1 MPKVSEAHLEARR
14 EQILDGARRAFARHG
29 YHGATVARLEEEV
42 GLSRGAI
49 FNYYPDKWSLFLA
62 LVRRDRH
69 RFSEVLRKDGLDG
82 LLRQM
87 TEESPEWL
95 GVYFEL
101 AHRLRTNPEL
111 MDDLKDAAPEEAEQ
125 SLALFEAWQ
134 REGAV
139 RGDVSLETIIHF
151 MNVVSNGIALG
162 TSLGLKFDVEQFL
175 KLVHTGIDPLLRA
188 GRIGEPDASLNRRRK
203 RAPQ

>member
-1 MPKVSEAHLEARR
+1 MVPKVSEAHVEARR
-14 EQILDGARRAFARHG
+14 GQILDGARRAFARHG
-29 YHGATVARLEEEV
+29 YHGATVAKLEEEI

-69 RFSEVLRKDGLDG
+69 RFFEALQKDGLDG
-82 LLRQM
+82 LLRQL

-111 MDDLKDAAPEEAEQ
+111 MEDLKDAAPEEAEQ

-134 REGAV
+134 RDGDV
-139 RGDVSLETIIHF
+139 RDDVSLEMIVHF
-151 MNVVSNGIALG
+151 INVVANGMALG
-162 TSLGLKFDVEQFL
+162 TSLGLRFDVEPFL
-175 KLVHTGIDPLLRA
+175 ELVHTGIDPRL
-188 GRIGEPDASLNRRRK
+188 

>member
-1 MPKVSEAHLEARR
+1 MPKVSAEHVQARH

-29 YHGATVARLEEEV
+29 YHGATVARLEQEV

-62 LVRRDRH
+62 LVVKDRY
-69 RFSEVLRKDGLDG
+69 RFFDVLSSEGLDG

-111 MDDLKDAAPEEAEQ
+111 MTDLKDAAPEEARQAE
-125 SLALFEAWQ
+125 ALFASWQ
-134 REGAV
+134 QEGEI
-139 RGDVSLETIIHF
+139 RTDVSLETVIQF
-151 MNVVSNGIALG
+151 VNVVANGIALA
-162 TSLGLKFDVEQFL
+162 TALGLTFDVDSFL
-175 KLVHTGIDPLLRA
+175 KLVHNGLDGQSSSSSDP
-188 GRIGEPDASLNRRRK
+188 
-203 RAPQ
+203 

>member
-1 MPKVSEAHLEARR
+1 VPKVSEAHLEARR

-29 YHGATVARLEEEV
+29 YHGATVAKLEQEV

-62 LVRRDRH
+62 LVKRDRH
-69 RFSEVLRKDGLDG
+69 RFSDVLRRNGLDG

-111 MDDLKDAAPEEAEQ
+111 MEGFKEAAPEEAEQ
-125 SLALFEAWQ
+125 SLALFESWQ
-134 REGAV
+134 RDGEV

-151 MNVVSNGIALG
+151 MNVIANGMALS
-162 TSLGLKFDVEQFL
+162 TSLGLRFDVEPFL
-175 KLVHTGIDPLLRA
+175 QLVHTGIDPR
-188 GRIGEPDASLNRRRK
+188 PK
-203 RAPQ
+203 

>member
-1 MPKVSEAHLEARR
+1 VPKVSEEHLRARR

-29 YHGATVARLEEEV
+29 YQGATVARLESEI

-49 FNYYPDKWSLFLA
+49 FNYFPDKWSLFLA
-62 LVRRDRH
+62 LVVRDRN
-69 RFSEVLRKDGLDG
+69 RFFDVLASEGLDG

-111 MDDLKDAAPEEAEQ
+111 MQDLTDAAPDEARQAEE
-125 SLALFEAWQ
+125 LFASWQ
-134 REGAV
+134 RAGEI
-139 RGDVSLETIIHF
+139 RGDVSLDTVIQF
-151 MNVVSNGIALG
+151 VNVIANGMALA
-162 TSLGLKFDVEQFL
+162 TSLGLTFDVEPFL
-175 KLVHTGIDPLLRA
+175 KLVHSGL
-188 GRIGEPDASLNRRRK
+188 DAE
-203 RAPQ
+203 

>member
-1 MPKVSEAHLEARR
+1 MPKVSTEHLEARR

-62 LVRRDRH
+62 LVARDRY
-69 RFSEVLRKDGLDG
+69 RFFDVLTSDGIDG

-111 MDDLKDAAPEEAEQ
+111 MEDLKDAAPEEARQAEE
-125 SLALFEAWQ
+125 LFATWQ
-134 REGAV
+134 REGEF
-139 RGDVSLETIIHF
+139 RGDVSLETVIQF
-151 MNVVSNGIALG
+151 VNVLANGMALA
-162 TSLGLKFDVEQFL
+162 TSLGITFDVQSFL
-175 KLVHTGIDPLLRA
+175 KLVHGGLD
-188 GRIGEPDASLNRRRK
+188 G
-203 RAPQ
+203 Q

>member
-1 MPKVSEAHLEARR
+1 VPKVSEQHLEARR
-14 EQILDGARRAFARHG
+14 EQILDGARRTFARHG
-29 YHGATVARLEEEV
+29 YHGATVARLEQEI

-62 LVRRDRH
+62 LVTRDRY
-69 RFSEVLRKDGLDG
+69 RFMDVLSQHGLDG

-111 MDDLKDAAPEEAEQ
+111 LTDFRDLTPDETRQAEE
-125 SLALFEAWQ
+125 LFASWQ
-134 REGAV
+134 RGGAL
-139 RGDVSLETIIHF
+139 RGDVDLETLNQF
-151 MNVVSNGIALG
+151 VSVVANGIALA
-162 TSLGLKFDVEQFL
+162 TSLGLKFDVDAL
-175 KLVHTGIDPLLRA
+175 LRLVHTGIDPP
-188 GRIGEPDASLNRRRK
+188 E
-203 RAPQ
+203 

>member
-14 EQILDGARRAFARHG
+14 EQILDGARRAFARYG
-29 YHGATVARLEEEV
+29 YHGATVAKLEDEI

-49 FNYYPDKWSLFLA
+49 FNYYPDKWALFLA

-69 RFSEVLRKDGLDG
+69 RFSEVLEWEGLDG

-87 TEESPEWL
+87 TYESPEWL

-111 MDDLKDAAPEEAEQ
+111 MDDLKDASPEESQQ
-125 SLALFEAWQ
+125 SLDLFESWQ
-134 REGAV
+134 REGEI
-139 RGDVSLETIIHF
+139 RGDISLETIIHF
-151 MNVVSNGIALG
+151 MNVVANGIALG
-162 TSLGLKFDVEQFL
+162 TSLGLEFDVEPFL
-175 KLVHTGIDPLLRA
+175 KLVHTGIDP
-188 GRIGEPDASLNRRRK
+188 PRK
-203 RAPQ
+203 

>member
-14 EQILDGARRAFARHG
+14 EQILDGARRAFAQHG
-29 YHGATVARLEEEV
+29 YHGATVARLEQEI

-69 RFSEVLRKDGLDG
+69 RFYDTLQSEGLDG
-82 LLRQM
+82 LLRLL

-111 MDDLKDAAPEEAEQ
+111 MEDLKVAAPEVATWVIDRAIQAHGGAGVSQDTLLAELDAVARILQ
-125 SLALFEAWQ
+125 IADGPDEVHHMAIARRETQ
-134 REGAV
+134 RY
-139 RGDVSLETIIHF
+139 RD
-151 MNVVSNGIALG
+151 
-162 TSLGLKFDVEQFL
+162 
-175 KLVHTGIDPLLRA
+175 LVA
-188 GRIGEPDASLNRRRK
+188 G
-203 RAPQ
+203 

>member
-29 YHGATVARLEEEV
+29 YHGATVAKLEEEI

-62 LVRRDRH
+62 LGQRDRH
-69 RFSEVLRKDGLDG
+69 RFSELLRTDGLDG

-95 GVYFEL
+95 AVYFEL
-101 AHRLRTNPEL
+101 ANLFRTKPDL
-111 MDDLKDAAPEEAEQ
+111 MDELKDAAPEEAEQ
-125 SLALFEAWQ
+125 SLALFESWQ
-134 REGAV
+134 RDGEV
-139 RGDVSLETIIHF
+139 RDDVSLETIIHF
-151 MNVVSNGIALG
+151 MNVVANGMALG
-162 TSLGLKFDVEQFL
+162 TSLGLKFEVEPFL
-175 KLVHTGIDPLLRA
+175 KLVHTGIDPR
-188 GRIGEPDASLNRRRK
+188 PK
-203 RAPQ
+203 

>member
-29 YHGATVARLEEEV
+29 YQGATVAKLEEEI

-49 FNYYPDKWSLFLA
+49 FNYFPDKWSLFLA

-69 RFSEVLRKDGLDG
+69 RFYEVLETEGMDG
-82 LLRQM
+82 LLRLL

-101 AHRLRTNPEL
+101 AHRLRTSPEL
-111 MDDLKDAAPEEAEQ
+111 LDGLKEAAPEESQQ
-125 SLALFEAWQ
+125 SLALFESWQ
-134 REGAV
+134 RDGRV
-139 RGDVSLETIIHF
+139 RDDVSLETVIHF
-151 MNVVSNGIALG
+151 MNVVANGLALG
-162 TSLGLKFDVEQFL
+162 TSLGLQFDVEPFL
-175 KLVHTGIDPLLRA
+175 KLVHTGIDPRH
-188 GRIGEPDASLNRRRK
+188 
-203 RAPQ
+203 Q